1 MDKNDPIS
9 VLHVASGDLWAG
21 AEVQLFT
28 LAKSLYK
35 QPNCTVN
42 VVIFNH
48 GQLEKMLLNQGIN
61 VFVLDESKLNVF
73 QLFLQLNSIIRKLKP
88 TLIHTHRIKENILG
102 SIAAF
107 LNRIPSIRTAH
118 GATENKY
125 TLYQAHKHLI
135 PLIDWLC
142 GRYLQK
148 KIIAVSN
155 DLASILQN
163 TMPSNKITVIEN
175 GIDLDATQKH
185 RTQNK
190 KNANSHLFKV
200 GIAGR
205 LVPVKRVDIF
215 IKTAREMLDS
225 HDKIKTEFHIFGD
238 GPLHNELEK
247 LSHNLKTDAI
257 VFFNGHCD
265 NILDKLQ
272 ELDTLLMPSDHEG
285 LPMILLEAMTL
296 EVPII
301 AHAVGGIPELL
312 DNGKCGTLIS
322 SNNPDDYAKA
332 ILQHASNPDEAADL
346 ALNAHN
352 RIIKTY
358 SSSHCADLYLSE
370 YSKIVNDN

>member
-1 MDKNDPIS
+1 MDKIVPVSI
-9 VLHVASGDLWAG
+9 LHVASGDLWAG

-28 LAKSLYK
+28 LAKSLNK
-35 QPNCTVN
+35 QPNCTVS

-48 GQLEKMLLNQGIN
+48 GQLEKMLLNHGIN
-61 VFVLDESKLNVF
+61 VFVFDESKLNAF
-73 QLFLQLNSIIRKLKP
+73 QLFLQLNHIIRKLKP

-102 SIAAF
+102 STAA
-107 LNRIPSIRTAH
+107 LINRTPSIRTAH

-125 TLYQAHKHLI
+125 TLYHTHKRLM

-142 GRYLQK
+142 ARYLQK

-155 DLASILQN
+155 DLASILQK
-163 TMPSNKITVIEN
+163 TIPSNKITVIEN

-185 RTQNK
+185 RIQNK
-190 KNANSHLFKV
+190 KNTNRHLFKV

-215 IKTAREMLDS
+215 IKTARKMLDS
-225 HDKIKTEFHIFGD
+225 HEKIKTEFHIFGD
-238 GPLHNELEK
+238 GPLNIELEE

-257 VFFNGHCD
+257 VFFNGHCN

-272 ELDTLLMPSDHEG
+272 ELDVLLMTSDHEG

-301 AHAVGGIPELL
+301 AHSVGGIPELL

-322 SNNPDDYAKA
+322 SNSPDDYAKA
-332 ILQHASNPDEAADL
+332 ILRHASNPDKAADL

-358 SSSHCADLYLSE
+358 SSSHCANLYLSE
-370 YSKIVNDN
+370 YSKIINDN